1 MKKSL
6 PVLGRRPRTLSA
18 LLATALL
25 LFFATALNAQITV
38 SGVVMD
44 AETGETLVGANILVE
59 GTQMGT
65 ATNIDGEFVL
75 ENVPQNAKITAS
87 MVGYKPQTKA
97 ASPHMTFELEAGTLE
112 LTTLEIVASRAD
124 RETPFAFT
132 NLGKK
137 EVTERLGSQD
147 LPMVLNTAP
156 SVYATTQGGG
166 AGDARI
172 NVRGFN
178 QRNVAIMINGV
189 PVNDMENGWVY
200 WSNWDGVGDAT
211 SSIQLQ
217 RGLSSVNLATPS
229 IGGTLNIITDPAAQV
244 RGGSVKS
251 EYGSWGFKKTT
262 VSLNSGLVNDKFA
275 FSGTL
280 VRKTGDGFYE
290 GTYTD
295 AWAYYFGASYKASDK
310 DRFEFFAIGAP
321 QRHGQNLYKQNI
333 GTYSHDFA
341 SGLSDYDPAA
351 MDKFLEQGRGFNQNW
366 APVSPTYRGKQYYDM
381 YQKYDRVSRSGA
393 NFILERENFFHKPQV
408 NLNWYHT
415 FNKKAQWATIAYW
428 SGGRGGGAG
437 TYGSVYRRDALGNL
451 GDDNYKFYYG
461 PSPWTWDWDA
471 TIAVNQAD
479 SGTYY
484 VDKKAITKEDG
495 QSIGILRSSRN
506 NQYTIGAISKLYY
519 DISDNLKTVIGIDW
533 RTAQIEHY
541 REVRD
546 LLGGQYFIYK
556 GNDFDTDPASWKKGL
571 GDRVAYNFTNTVDW
585 LGAYAQAQ
593 YTTEKLSLFGMVGW
607 NTIKYGHTNHFINA
621 RDDGDPTTEANAN
634 GELVAKSPSLAGYQ
648 AKGGVM
654 YKVSTRISFFA
665 NGGYVSKTPIFDGVI
680 SDRNGTVYDNPQNE
694 KFTSIEIGMDGQFA
708 DGKLSTKINY
718 YNTTWK
724 DRTQVRGITLQDG
737 SDGFIY
743 LRGMN
748 SNHSGLEIEGAWKPC
763 NSFRLDA
770 AASFGNWK
778 LTDDVTGS
786 YTTYE
791 IDSVGNA
798 TAKTESYN
806 YYVKDLKVGDA
817 PQTQLALSPSF
828 YPAKGFMLQFVYRYY
843 ANNYANWDPF
853 SRTDETD
860 RAQSWK
866 APNYGVVDFH
876 TRYSLPLG
884 VKGMKAEVFAH
895 VFNLLNNVF
904 IQDATDNSRYNA
916 FDKDHDADDAEV
928 FFGMPR
934 SANAGFRITF

>member
-6 PVLGRRPRTLSA
+6 PVLGRRPRTLGA
-18 LLATALL
+18 MLATALML
-25 LFFATALNAQITV
+25 LFATALNAQITV

-59 GTQMGT
+59 GSNMGT
-65 ATNIDGEFVL
+65 ATDINGEFVL

-87 MVGYKPQTKA
+87 MVGYNPQTKA
-97 ASPHMTFELEAGTLE
+97 ASPHLKFELEAGMLE

-137 EVTERLGSQD
+137 EVTDRLGSRD

-156 SVYATTQGGG
+156 SVYATNQGGG
-166 AGDARI
+166 AGDSRI

-244 RGGSVKS
+244 RGGSVRS
-251 EYGSWGFKKTT
+251 EYGSWGFQKTT
-262 VSLNSGLVNDKFA
+262 VSLHSGLINDKWA
-275 FSGTL
+275 FSGTM

-295 AWAYYFGASYKASDK
+295 AWAYYFGASFKASDK

-333 GTYSHDFA
+333 AAYSEEFA
-341 SGLSDYDPAA
+341 RSLPDYDPAA
-351 MDKFLEQGRGFNQNW
+351 LDKFREQGRSFNQNY

-381 YQKYDRVSRSGA
+381 YQKYDRVNRSGA
-393 NFILERENFFHKPQV
+393 NFILERENFFHKPQL

-415 FNKKAQWATIAYW
+415 FNKKLQWATIAYW

-451 GDDNYKFYYG
+451 GDDDYKFYYG

-484 VDKKAITKEDG
+484 VDKRAIEKEAG

-519 DISDNLKTVIGIDW
+519 DVNENLQVLVGIDW
-533 RTAQIEHY
+533 RTAQIQHY

-546 LLGGQYFIYK
+546 LLGGQYFVFR
-556 GNDFDTDPASWKKGL
+556 GNDFDTDPESWKKGL
-571 GDRVAYNFTNTVDW
+571 GDKIAYDFTNTVDW

-593 YTTEKLSLFGMVGW
+593 YTTEKLSIFSMVGW
-607 NTIKYGHTNHFINA
+607 NTIKYTHVNHFINA
-621 RDDGDPTTEANAN
+621 RDDGNPNTDFNEK
-634 GELVAKSPSLAGYQ
+634 GELIANSPSLAGYQ
-648 AKGGVM
+648 AKGGIM
-654 YKVSTRISFFA
+654 YKASTNFSFYA
-665 NGGYVSKTPIFDGVI
+665 NAGYVSKTPIFDGVI
-680 SDRNGTVYDNPQNE
+680 NDRTGQVFENPENE
-694 KFTSIEIGMDGQFA
+694 KFSSIEIGVDGQFA
-708 DGKLSTKINY
+708 DGKIATKVNY

-737 SDGFIY
+737 SEGAVYI
-743 LRGMN
+743 RGMN
-748 SNHSGLEIEGAWKPC
+748 SKHSGVEIETAWKPG
-763 NSFRLDA
+763 SFFRLDLS
-770 AASFGNWK
+770 ASFGNWK
-778 LTDDVTGS
+778 FTNDVSGS
-786 YTTYE
+786 YTTYVD
-791 IDSVGNA
+791 DSIV
-798 TAKTESYN
+798 TESYN

-828 YPAKGFMLQFVYRYY
+828 FPAKGLMLQFVYRYY
-843 ANNYANWDPF
+843 ARNYADWDPF
-853 SRTDETD
+853 SRDDEND
-860 RAQSWK
+860 RVQSWK

-876 TRYSLPLG
+876 TRYTLPLG

-895 VFNLLNNVF
+895 VFNLMNNLF
-904 IQDATDNSRYNA
+904 IQDAVDNSRYNA
-916 FDKDHDADDAEV
+916 FDGDHDADDAEV
-928 FFGMPR
+928 FFGIPR
-934 SANAGFRITF
+934 NINAGFRITF